1 MRGIPPPNRDA
12 DIGVSA
18 ANALTTHQCEKI
30 IELSEDSRNPQIK
43 GRVQKP
49 ETNVIDIN
57 IRDVDVWVIHED
69 FSWVDELIISEI
81 RGQNNEIF
89 NFQITGLMER
99 PQLLRYP
106 TGGTYD
112 WHVDIGNGD
121 ASTRK
126 LSLSWILNSSFEGGA
141 LHFFQRGDTPINF
154 RQGQGCIFPSFV
166 PHKVERVTSGERWA
180 LVAWIS
186 GTPFR

>member
-18 ANALTTHQCEKI
+18 ANALTAHQCEKI
-30 IELSEDSRNPQIK
+30 IELSEDSRTPQIK

-89 NFQITGLMER
+89 NFQINIV
-99 PQLLRYP
+99 P
-106 TGGTYD
+106 
-112 WHVDIGNGD
+112 I
-121 ASTRK
+121 
-126 LSLSWILNSSFEGGA
+126 SFIQIM
-141 LHFFQRGDTPINF
+141 HMQM
-154 RQGQGCIFPSFV
+154 
-166 PHKVERVTSGERWA
+166 
-180 LVAWIS
+180 
-186 GTPFR
+186 